1 MYKALCFLCAV
12 LFLISCAERPG
23 GVIVVNEETI
33 ENFFEKEKQ
42 SWDPAEH
49 LNLLIDQPVTRAEI
63 PPKPAG
69 MNRLYG
75 VLESGGPYTM
85 SAAMELIHRGSTFKN
100 SAFGELGQAG
110 DGGNAWFY
118 MDYNPET
125 GEIADARA
133 YIYGFMG
140 GVCDMRRKTG
150 GSYGRI
156 SANDFYLNINGPCLF
171 PQVPGSTMS
180 YALLVQGRGNLAAS
194 PSGTV
199 IPVNYVIDNSG
210 KITDIPADP
219 RASQNIYDSGK
230 GRAWVN

>member
-1 MYKALCFLCAV
+1 MFKALCFLFSAM
-12 LFLISCAERPG
+12 FLISCAERPG

-49 LNLLIDQPVTRAEI
+49 LNLLIDQPVARAEI
-63 PPKPAG
+63 PAKPAG
-69 MNRLYG
+69 LNRLYG
-75 VLESGGPYTM
+75 VLESGGPYT
-85 SAAMELIHRGSTFKN
+85 ANTAMELIHRGSTFKK
-100 SAFGELGQAG
+100 SVFGELGQAG

-118 MDYNPET
+118 MDYNPAT

-133 YIYGFMG
+133 YLYGFMG

-156 SANDFYLNINGPCLF
+156 SENGFYLNINGPCLF

-180 YALLVQGRGNLAAS
+180 YALLVQGGENLAAA
-194 PSGTV
+194 PAGADF
-199 IPVNYVIDNSG
+199 PVNYVIDNTG
-210 KITDIPADP
+210 GIINIPADP
-219 RASQNIYDSGK
+219 RASQNIYDSGTGK
-230 GRAWVN
+230 AWVN